1 MFQSKMSLS
10 DSESETEADV
20 DAESNPETKAT
31 FDPDVPSSPPLT
43 RYFSR
48 YPIDPKPSE
57 RIGKPQL
64 SR

>member
-1 MFQSKMSLS
+1 MSLS
-10 DSESETEADV
+10 DSESETEADADV
-20 DAESNPETKAT
+20 DAESNPEAKAT